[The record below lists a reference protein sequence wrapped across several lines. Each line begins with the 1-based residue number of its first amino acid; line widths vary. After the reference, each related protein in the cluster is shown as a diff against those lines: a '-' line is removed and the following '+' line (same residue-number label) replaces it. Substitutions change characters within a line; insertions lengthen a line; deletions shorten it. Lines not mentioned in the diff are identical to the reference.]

1 MNDSGILKEKTSI
14 SRNES
19 AENKMVSPACRQ
31 VKLFSFTLIELLV
44 NAACKTGV
52 LYNRCGMLSLWGGA
66 FVRMSTDKYG
76 MVRSQAPQNT
86 SGFAQQQNT
95 PLFFE
100 SERGFGGKRKPSFLV
115 KRKFSLSPNL
125 SPFTLIELLV
135 VIAIIAILAAML
147 LPALQQARERS
158 RATQCLS
165 NQKQLSAAT
174 MMYVGDSNDYFF
186 PVWLVSKDEDPN
198 GKGVTWAYYTNE
210 NYVHSKGV
218 YNCPRFDIN
227 PKTAM
232 GTAYTNTYGLNY
244 FEVTG
249 SYYVGGTN
257 TTAGASG
264 WARRPAKM
272 NQLMAPGKTILM
284 IDVYNYTDPKI
295 GGSSCECQLKTS
307 GIVAYAPHS
316 NTTNVAWCDGSAKSL
331 KVSGPFG
338 CYEVLGNL
346 NGRMAWG
353 KGNYW
358 DRTSNRS
365 GGI

>member
-1 MNDSGILKEKTSI
+1 
-14 SRNES
+14 
-19 AENKMVSPACRQ
+19 
-31 VKLFSFTLIELLV
+31 
-44 NAACKTGV
+44 
-52 LYNRCGMLSLWGGA
+52 
-66 FVRMSTDKYG
+66 
-76 MVRSQAPQNT
+76 
-86 SGFAQQQNT
+86 
-95 PLFFE
+95 
-100 SERGFGGKRKPSFLV
+100 
-115 KRKFSLSPNL
+115 
-125 SPFTLIELLV
+125 
-135 VIAIIAILAAML
+135 ML

-186 PVWLVSKDEDPN
+186 PVWLVSKDEDSN

-284 IDVYNYTDPKI
+284 IDVYNYTDPKV

>member
-1 MNDSGILKEKTSI
+1 MMKSK
-14 SRNES
+14 
-19 AENKMVSPACRQ
+19 
-31 VKLFSFTLIELLV
+31 KLNFTLLELLV
-44 NAACKTGV
+44 SAACQIGV
-52 LYNRCGMLSLWGGA
+52 LYNRCGMLLSKGGA
-66 FVRMSTDKYG
+66 LKTDKNG
-76 MVRSQAPQNT
+76 QKRTKTDIGAPQNT
-86 SGFAQQQNT
+86 ACLEQYNACKASASCTGGALHICRRQMLHTFVCLT
-95 PLFFE
+95 R
-100 SERGFGGKRKPSFLV
+100 RGVQDTKCFIQSA
-115 KRKFSLSPNL
+115 
-125 SPFTLIELLV
+125 FTLIELLV

-198 GKGVTWAYYTNE
+198 DKGVTWAYYTNE

-218 YNCPRFDIN
+218 YNCPRFNIN

-284 IDVYNYTDPKI
+284 IDVYNYTDPKV

-346 NGRMAWG
+346 SGRMAWG

-358 DRTSNRS
+358 DRTNNRS